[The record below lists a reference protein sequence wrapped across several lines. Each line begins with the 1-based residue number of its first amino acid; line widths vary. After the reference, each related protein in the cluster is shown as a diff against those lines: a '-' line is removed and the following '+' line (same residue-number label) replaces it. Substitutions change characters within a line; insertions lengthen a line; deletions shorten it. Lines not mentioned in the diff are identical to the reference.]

1 MEPFLRNL
9 PGLTCIEGR
18 SCEFSR
24 FTMLPARKGN
34 FRGTNASHLE
44 PSIQSSISTR
54 PTPPGMPKTERAPLH
69 RLAAAAT
76 PLGRAPTGGARP
88 SLRPRTDVKHHELET
103 FQWGVDDSDELDTSP
118 PRQRPRSSL
127 QTRDDL
133 HGTPFNNCARSWNP
147 EEDTRLRNAID
158 DVGCKWM
165 AVAQLVGGGR
175 SPAMCRN
182 RFQRMQ
188 APIHGKRAVNLCS
201 ACGQPKRGHTCI
213 AKLDAKLQRHP
224 PLPFAAA
231 PPGGAPDDVVDT
243 LRPRA
248 LHGDQLRAPLR
259 DLPVPRLPSSSL
271 SVPRRPSPSLSVP
284 RRPSPSLGLPA
295 TLEVPDMAPEVG
307 VDASYVDEFDAMT
320 EYDDEP
326 HMTLD
331 ECPASGGASGG
342 SGSGGGGG
350 GTGAMSGTGTAGW
363 SAFERHLGRP
373 GSATGA
379 ISGGTSLPTSES
391 SQLGGMMLEHHE
403 AAISE
408 SSQLGGMLLEH
419 HEAAYSSAYWTLAA
433 LGMALGSPAT
443 TPEPTPQPLVP
454 SSSFDVSTALGT
466 ALDGVKTLDTARVP
480 SSSFVAEELFPTESS
495 SRSSVRTEPSDV
507 AKTLDTALD
516 GVKTL
521 DTALDGVKTLG
532 GAIVSV
538 IAELDFTPASH
549 FVSELLGLERHTE
562 LE

>member
-1 MEPFLRNL
+1 
-9 PGLTCIEGR
+9 
-18 SCEFSR
+18 
-24 FTMLPARKGN
+24 MLPARRAPSGKLSWHE
-34 FRGTNASHLE
+34 RVASRA
-44 PSIQSSISTR
+44 SIQSSFSTR

-76 PLGRAPTGGARP
+76 PLGRAPTAGARP
-88 SLRPRTDVKHHELET
+88 SLRPRTDVKHDELET
-103 FQWGVDDSDELDTSP
+103 FQWGADDSDALDTSP

-127 QTRDDL
+127 QTRDIL

-231 PPGGAPDDVVDT
+231 APGGAPDDVVDT

-259 DLPVPRLPSSSL
+259 DLPVPRLPSS
-271 SVPRRPSPSLSVP
+271 SLSVP

-379 ISGGTSLPTSES
+379 ISGGTSLST
-391 SQLGGMMLEHHE
+391 
-403 AAISE
+403 SE

-507 AKTLDTALD
+507 SMALDTALDTALDGAKTLDTALD

>member
-1 MEPFLRNL
+1 
-9 PGLTCIEGR
+9 
-18 SCEFSR
+18 
-24 FTMLPARKGN
+24 MLPARRADLT
-34 FRGTNASHLE
+34 FVARPRDERLE
-44 PSIQSSISTR
+44 PSSQSSFSTR
-54 PTPPGMPKTERAPLH
+54 HTPPGMPKTERAPLH
-69 RLAAAAT
+69 SLAAAAT

-88 SLRPRTDVKHHELET
+88 SLRPRTDVKDYELET

-147 EEDTRLRNAID
+147 EEDTRLRNAIE

-213 AKLDAKLQRHP
+213 AKLDSDALKRIQRHP

-231 PPGGAPDDVVDT
+231 APGGAPDDVVDT

-248 LHGDQLRAPLR
+248 PKGVQLRAPLR
-259 DLPVPRLPSSSL
+259 DLPVPP
-271 SVPRRPSPSLSVP
+271 RPSPSLSIP
-284 RRPSPSLGLPA
+284 PRPSPSLGHPA

-326 HMTLD
+326 HMALD
-331 ECPASGGASGG
+331 ECPTSVVASGGG
-342 SGSGGGGG
+342 GSGGGGG
-350 GTGAMSGTGTAGW
+350 GTGTGTAGG
-363 SAFERHLGRP
+363 STFERPGAGGSGGSASERP

-379 ISGGTSLPTSES
+379 ISGGTSPSTSELP
-391 SQLGGMMLEHHE
+391 QLGGMML
-403 AAISE
+403 
-408 SSQLGGMLLEH
+408 GH

-454 SSSFDVSTALGT
+454 SSSF
-466 ALDGVKTLDTARVP
+466 
-480 SSSFVAEELFPTESS
+480 VAEELFPESS
-495 SRSSVRTEPSDV
+495 LRSSVRTEPSAV
-507 AKTLDTALD
+507 STALD
-516 GVKTL
+516 TSLDSVKTL
-521 DTALDGVKTLG
+521 DMALDGVKTLG
-532 GAIVSV
+532 GAIVSA

>member
-1 MEPFLRNL
+1 
-9 PGLTCIEGR
+9 
-18 SCEFSR
+18 
-24 FTMLPARKGN
+24 
-34 FRGTNASHLE
+34 
-44 PSIQSSISTR
+44 
-54 PTPPGMPKTERAPLH
+54 MPKTERAPLH

-76 PLGRAPTGGARP
+76 PLGRAPTAGARP
-88 SLRPRTDVKHHELET
+88 SLRPRTDVKHDELET
-103 FQWGVDDSDELDTSP
+103 FQWGVDDSDALDTSP

-127 QTRDDL
+127 QTRDIL

-231 PPGGAPDDVVDT
+231 APGGAPDDVVDT
-243 LRPRA
+243 LRPRT

-326 HMTLD
+326 HMALD
-331 ECPASGGASGG
+331 ECPASVGASGG
-342 SGSGGGGG
+342 GGSGGGGG
-350 GTGAMSGTGTAGW
+350 GTGAMSGTGTAGG
-363 SAFERHLGRP
+363 SASERHLGRP

-379 ISGGTSLPTSES
+379 ISGGASLSTSES
-391 SQLGGMMLEHHE
+391 PQLGGMMLEHHE

-443 TPEPTPQPLVP
+443 TPEPTLQPLVP
-454 SSSFDVSTALGT
+454 SSSFDVSTALGTALGT

-507 AKTLDTALD
+507 STALDTALDGAKTLDTALIGAKTLDTALD
-516 GVKTL
+516 GAKTL

>member
-1 MEPFLRNL
+1 
-9 PGLTCIEGR
+9 
-18 SCEFSR
+18 
-24 FTMLPARKGN
+24 
-34 FRGTNASHLE
+34 
-44 PSIQSSISTR
+44 
-54 PTPPGMPKTERAPLH
+54 MPKTERAPLH

-76 PLGRAPTGGARP
+76 PLGRAPTAGARP
-88 SLRPRTDVKHHELET
+88 SLRPRTDVKHDELET
-103 FQWGVDDSDELDTSP
+103 FQWGADDSDALDTSP

-127 QTRDDL
+127 QTRDIL

-224 PLPFAAA
+224 PLPFVAAA
-231 PPGGAPDDVVDT
+231 PGGAPDDVVDT

-326 HMTLD
+326 HMALD

-342 SGSGGGGG
+342 GGSGGGGG

-379 ISGGTSLPTSES
+379 ISGGTSLSTSES
-391 SQLGGMMLEHHE
+391 SQLGGMM
-403 AAISE
+403 
-408 SSQLGGMLLEH
+408 LEH

-466 ALDGVKTLDTARVP
+466 ALDGVKTLDTA
-480 SSSFVAEELFPTESS
+480 
-495 SRSSVRTEPSDV
+495 
-507 AKTLDTALD
+507 
-516 GVKTL
+516 
-521 DTALDGVKTLG
+521 LDGVKTLG